1 MGFCTSYFKGNSFFY
16 STYIEAHFKAY
27 IFSWLTLRIDEVG
40 SCPLSELGAVKKPA
54 TYSAHYSLNI
64 VITHQ

>member
-1 MGFCTSYFKGNSFFY
+1 MGFCTSYFKENSFFY

-40 SCPLSELGAVKKPA
+40 SCPLRVRGSKKKNPQLKVFA
-54 TYSAHYSLNI
+54 I
-64 VITHQ
+64 Q